1 MAQKAFDYTPVGFG
15 CRKADWEGG
24 SKALAQAAE
33 AGMSFARVPVVERT
47 ALEAETD
54 TLFVLDVAE
63 AEADPAY

>member
-1 MAQKAFDYTPVGFG
+1 
-15 CRKADWEGG
+15 
-24 SKALAQAAE
+24 
-33 AGMSFARVPVVERT
+33 MSFARVPVVERT